1 MAWQTVNSSWLAAVD
16 YRAEEM
22 ALYVR
27 FKDKR
32 GRFTVTARYDNVD
45 PTLGFGLLEAP
56 SKGEYFHSS
65 GLIRRRYT
73 LV

>member
-32 GRFTVTARYDNVD
+32 GRFTVTARYDGVS
-45 PTLGFGLLEAP
+45 PEVGFGLLNAESP
-56 SKGEYFHSS
+56 GGYFHGS